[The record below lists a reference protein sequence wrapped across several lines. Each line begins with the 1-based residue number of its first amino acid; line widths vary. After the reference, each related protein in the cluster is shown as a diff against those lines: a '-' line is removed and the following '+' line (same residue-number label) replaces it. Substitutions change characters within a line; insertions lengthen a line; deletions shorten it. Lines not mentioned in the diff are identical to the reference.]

1 MLHSESHLR
10 AQQSYINHP
19 HPRNPGSSILENVTM
34 SIVQSANCS
43 AILMKSSNKVI
54 LFFYKSFFLR
64 GKLQKQAPCLSRSER
79 TSPTDYCSTTTEL
92 LMLRYNSEKEWAHH
106 LLKDKL
112 SIFLIKKGDYFAVE
126 LVNGH
131 VYLHLDLGSGS
142 VKVKATSRRI
152 DDGTWH
158 EIAINRNGKSGR
170 VTVDGAST
178 DFITPGKS
186 LKIYTL

>member
-1 MLHSESHLR
+1 
-10 AQQSYINHP
+10 
-19 HPRNPGSSILENVTM
+19 
-34 SIVQSANCS
+34 
-43 AILMKSSNKVI
+43 
-54 LFFYKSFFLR
+54 
-64 GKLQKQAPCLSRSER
+64 
-79 TSPTDYCSTTTEL
+79 
-92 LMLRYNSEKEWAHH
+92 MLRYNSEKECAHH

-186 LKIYTL
+186 LKI